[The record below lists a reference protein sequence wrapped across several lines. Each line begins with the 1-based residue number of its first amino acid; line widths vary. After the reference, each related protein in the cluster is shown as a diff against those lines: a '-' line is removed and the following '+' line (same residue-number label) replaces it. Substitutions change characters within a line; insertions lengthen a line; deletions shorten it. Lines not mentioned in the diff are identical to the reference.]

1 MNNEILENKI
11 NAIKEAMSNMPK
23 KNIKNNQKYSNYI
36 DDTIKEVTNLKTNV
50 EKEIKQRY
58 DKLIEVANKQSYIQI
73 DPKIETYYECLQL
86 TNINN
91 TPYEKSNLDKIIFEI
106 TNYNQNDFLKTN
118 ENLKKAID
126 IFKLVGITLKSK
138 DFNYNIYVNRYMDVF
153 LKELSKEKGSA
164 PNLKECFEEVYWKC
178 PDLISDIAHNLSCLY
193 YKNIK
198 TFEKK
203 YEELKIKELK
213 TLNMD
218 ERQLKEQYQLLLNQE
233 EHNKNNTLNII
244 LEKFINKTYNI
255 TDYQEEKI
263 NSYHNQIGDKN
274 KNIDNLNNLLTS
286 LKEYK
291 HYQDYLYI
299 INDIKEIYKDKTK
312 YKDVFKNKLKDI
324 TKRNNKIISLTTKY
338 QSKSKSKFLRN
349 DQKLNQMLQTNEN
362 ETLAIKPLYEELEL
376 DKFNELISKQNDN
389 ITLYDLLSI
398 ATSYYIYLR
407 KIISTNSSDLSN
419 ELVDKNIEEIKKF
432 VLGFNVNIINNISI
446 NEERN
451 IANIISDKYN
461 LLDINI
467 TTDNIENNLDN
478 TIETINK
485 ILLKDTLDKSPLN
498 YEDIEFICNVQEIIT
513 KI

>member
-1 MNNEILENKI
+1 MNNEVLEKKI
-11 NAIKEAMSNMPK
+11 NTIKEAMSNMPK
-23 KNIKNNQKYSNYI
+23 KNIKNNQKYINYI
-36 DDTIKEVTNLKTNV
+36 EDTIKEVTNIKTTI

-58 DKLIEVANKQSYIQI
+58 DNLIEVANKESKIEI
-73 DPKIETYYECLQL
+73 NPNIETYYECLNL
-86 TNINN
+86 INTNN

-126 IFKLVGITLKSK
+126 IFKIVGITLKSK
-138 DFNYNIYVNRYMDVF
+138 DFNYNIYVNKYMTVF
-153 LKELSKEKGSA
+153 LEELSKENIST
-164 PNLKECFEEVYWKC
+164 PNLKKCFEEVYWKC
-178 PDLISDIAHNLSCLY
+178 PDLISDIAHNLSYLY

-203 YEELKIKELK
+203 YEELKTKKLK
-213 TLNMD
+213 TLNMN
-218 ERQLKEQYQLLLNQE
+218 EKNLKEHYQSLLEQE
-233 EHNKNNTLNII
+233 NHNKNNTLNKI

-263 NSYHNQIGDKN
+263 DSYHNQIGDKN
-274 KNIDNLNNLLTS
+274 KNIENLNNLLTS

-299 INDIKEIYKDKTK
+299 INDIKEIYKEKAK

-324 TKRNNKIISLTTKY
+324 TKRNNKIINLTNKY
-338 QSKSKSKFLRN
+338 QSKSKSKFFKN
-349 DQKLNQMLQTNEN
+349 DQKLNQMLQNNEN
-362 ETLAIKPLYEELEL
+362 EILAIKPLYEELEL

-407 KIISTNSSDLSN
+407 KIITTNSSDLSN

-432 VLGFNVNIINNISI
+432 ILGFNVNIINNISI

-467 TTDNIENNLDN
+467 TADNIENNLDN
-478 TIETINK
+478 TIDTINK
-485 ILLKDTLDKSPLN
+485 ILLKDTIDKSPLK
-498 YEDIEFICNVQEIIT
+498 YEDIEFICNAQEIIT
-513 KI
+513 KM